1 MARLTADVTI
11 IGGGIAGLSLA
22 AALAEEASVIVVEA
36 ERGLA
41 QHTSSRSAQQLQPSY
56 GPDPVRALTAAT
68 LELMPA
74 IEDRMGERILSPR
87 PLVVGAVAPEAAE
100 LAAIARGEAE
110 APADP
115 IEALLAQGRGFR
127 RIDPEHAHELLPF
140 LRRDVL
146 RGAAI
151 DDASREVRVPLL
163 LRAYE
168 EMARERDARILTGWR
183 VREIQRRGSSWV
195 LETEGGDVSTGH
207 LVNAAG
213 AWADEVASLAG
224 LRPRG
229 LRALRRTVAIA
240 APLRGTIPVDAPMFV
255 DDRDGVYFR
264 PHEEGLLASPM
275 EDAPSAAEDAQ
286 PREELVAET
295 LRRVEALTEL
305 ELEVR
310 RAWTGLRV
318 DSPDHLPVMGRDG
331 DVETF
336 FWLAAQSGYG
346 IQTSAAAG
354 RLAAAEIV
362 EADARLGEPADL
374 AWSALS
380 PNRAALFARD

>member
-41 QHTSSRSAQQLQPSY
+41 HHTSSRSAQQMQPSY

-68 LELMPA
+68 LGLMPA

-87 PLVVGAVAPEAAE
+87 PLVVGAVAPDAAE

-115 IEALLAQGRGFR
+115 IEALLAQDRGFR
-127 RIDPEHAHELLPF
+127 RIDPEQAQELLPF

-146 RGAAI
+146 RGAAV
-151 DDASREVRVPLL
+151 DDASKEVRVPLL

-195 LETEGGDVSTGH
+195 LETEGGDVSTGY

-240 APLRGTIPVDAPMFV
+240 SVETGVVASDAPMLV
-255 DDRDGVYFR
+255 DDRDSVYLR

-275 EDAPSAAEDAQ
+275 EDAPSPAEDAQ
-286 PREELVAET
+286 PREEVVAET
-295 LRRVEALTEL
+295 IRRVESLTDLGL
-305 ELEVR
+305 EPR

-318 DSPDHLPVMGRDG
+318 ESPDGSPVMGRDG

-336 FWLAAQSGYG
+336 FWLAGQGGYG

-362 EADARLGEPADL
+362 EADARLGEAADA
-374 AWSALS
+374 AWAALT
-380 PNRAALFARD
+380 PNRAALFARR

>member
-1 MARLTADVTI
+1 MARQTADVTI

-36 ERGLA
+36 EQGLA
-41 QHTSSRSAQQLQPSY
+41 HHTSSRSAQQMQPSY
-56 GPDPVRALTAAT
+56 GPAPVQALTAAT

-74 IEDRMGERILSPR
+74 IEDRLGERILSPR
-87 PLVVGAVAPEAAE
+87 PLVIGALAPDATAA
-100 LAAIARGEAE
+100 ASIARGETE

-115 IEALLAQGRGFR
+115 IAAMLAADPSLR
-127 RIDPEHAHELLPF
+127 RIDPEHVRELLPF
-140 LRRDVL
+140 LRRDL
-146 RGAAI
+146 LTAAAI
-151 DDASREVRVPLL
+151 DDASKEVRVPLL

-168 EMARERDARILTGWR
+168 EAARERDARILTGWR

-195 LETEGGDVSTGH
+195 LETEGGDVSTGY

-213 AWADEVASLAG
+213 AWADEVALLAG

-240 APLRGTIPVDAPMFV
+240 GIETGTVPSDAPMFA
-255 DDRDGVYFR
+255 DAGDSVYFR

-275 EDAPSAAEDAQ
+275 EDAPSPAEDAQ
-286 PREELVAET
+286 PREEVVDET
-295 LRRVEALTEL
+295 LRRVGALTDLGL
-305 ELEVR
+305 ELR
-310 RAWTGLRV
+310 RSWTGLRV
-318 DSPDHLPVMGRDG
+318 DSPDHAPVMGRDG

-362 EADARLGEPADL
+362 EADARLGDAADA
-374 AWSALS
+374 AWADLS

>member
-41 QHTSSRSAQQLQPSY
+41 HHTSSRSAQQMQPSY

-68 LELMPA
+68 LGLMPA

-87 PLVVGAVAPEAAE
+87 PLVVGAVAPDAAE

-115 IEALLAQGRGFR
+115 IEALLAQDRGFR
-127 RIDPEHAHELLPF
+127 RIDPEHAQELLPF

-146 RGAAI
+146 RGAAV
-151 DDASREVRVPLL
+151 DDASKEVRVPLL

-195 LETEGGDVSTGH
+195 LETEGGDVSTGY

-240 APLRGTIPVDAPMFV
+240 SVETGAVASDAPMLV
-255 DDRDGVYFR
+255 DDRDAVYLR
-264 PHEEGLLASPM
+264 PHEDGLLASPM
-275 EDAPSAAEDAQ
+275 EDEPSAAEDAQ
-286 PREELVAET
+286 PREEVVAET
-295 LRRVEALTEL
+295 IRRAESLTTLGL
-305 ELEVR
+305 EPR

-318 DSPDHLPVMGRDG
+318 GSPDGAPVMGRDG

-336 FWLAAQSGYG
+336 IWLAGQGGYG

-362 EADARLGEPADL
+362 EADARLGEAADA
-374 AWSALS
+374 AWAALT
-380 PNRAALFARD
+380 PNRAALFARG